1 MELHY
6 NITKQDFIDFN
17 LNYYNNNA
25 IVQRSIRTMRI
36 ATAAIVILGGSA
48 LMYWLHTLTPVSIAV
63 YVALA
68 AVCFWG
74 TPRYMR
80 HKMIK
85 NIEKILKNAK
95 NKQLCGPKT
104 LTLRE
109 SEFELSGEN
118 EDTVY
123 QYSAVQRTATDDK
136 HYYIFVD
143 EFSAVI
149 VPFSAFENDAQ
160 KQDFYNKIT
169 ANIAD
174 EALKC

>member
-85 NIEKILKNAK
+85 NIEKILRNAK

-123 QYSAVQRTATDDK
+123 SIRL
-136 HYYIFVD
+136 
-143 EFSAVI
+143 FSAPQPTTSI
-149 VPFSAFENDAQ
+149 IIFLLMNSPRSSCRSQ
-160 KQDFYNKIT
+160 R
-169 ANIAD
+169 
-174 EALKC
+174 LKTMRKSRSSTTKSPQIS

>member
-1 MELHY
+1 
-6 NITKQDFIDFN
+6 
-17 LNYYNNNA
+17 
-25 IVQRSIRTMRI
+25 
-36 ATAAIVILGGSA
+36 
-48 LMYWLHTLTPVSIAV
+48 
-63 YVALA
+63 
-68 AVCFWG
+68 
-74 TPRYMR
+74 MR

-85 NIEKILKNAK
+85 NIEKILRNAK
-95 NKQLCGPKT
+95 NRQLCGPKT

-160 KQDFYNKIT
+160 KQEFYNKIT

>member
-6 NITKQDFIDFN
+6 DITKQDFIDFN

-85 NIEKILKNAK
+85 NIEKILRNAK

-123 QYSAVQRTATDDK
+123 SIR
-136 HYYIFVD
+136 
-143 EFSAVI
+143 
-149 VPFSAFENDAQ
+149 PFSAPQPMTSIIIFLLMNSPRSSCRSQ
-160 KQDFYNKIT
+160 R
-169 ANIAD
+169 
-174 EALKC
+174 LKTMRKSRSSTTKSPQILQMKP

>member
-6 NITKQDFIDFN
+6 DITKQDFIDFN

-118 EDTVY
+118 EDTVFT
-123 QYSAVQRTATDDK
+123 SIR
-136 HYYIFVD
+136 
-143 EFSAVI
+143 
-149 VPFSAFENDAQ
+149 PFSAPQPMTSIIIFLLMNSPRSSCRSQ
-160 KQDFYNKIT
+160 R
-169 ANIAD
+169 
-174 EALKC
+174 LKTMRRSRSSTTKSPQISRMKR

>member
-6 NITKQDFIDFN
+6 DITKQDFIDFN

-80 HKMIK
+80 HKISRK
-85 NIEKILKNAK
+85 F
-95 NKQLCGPKT
+95 
-104 LTLRE
+104 
-109 SEFELSGEN
+109 SE
-118 EDTVY
+118 T
-123 QYSAVQRTATDDK
+123 QRTSNFADRKRSRCVKANSSCPARTK
-136 HYYIFVD
+136 IPFT
-143 EFSAVI
+143 SI
-149 VPFSAFENDAQ
+149 RPFSAPQPMTSIIIFLLMNSQ
-160 KQDFYNKIT
+160 RSSCRSQR
-169 ANIAD
+169 
-174 EALKC
+174 LKTMRKSRSSTTILTGRPLYAAISS

>member
-1 MELHY
+1 
-6 NITKQDFIDFN
+6 
-17 LNYYNNNA
+17 
-25 IVQRSIRTMRI
+25 MRI

-85 NIEKILKNAK
+85 NIEKILRNAK

-136 HYYIFVD
+136 HYYILLMN
-143 EFSAVI
+143 S
-149 VPFSAFENDAQ
+149 PRSSKCRSQ
-160 KQDFYNKIT
+160 R
-169 ANIAD
+169 
-174 EALKC
+174 LKTMRKSRSSTTKSPQISRMKP

>member
-6 NITKQDFIDFN
+6 DITKQDFIDFN
-17 LNYYNNNA
+17 LNYYNN

-85 NIEKILKNAK
+85 NIEKILRNAK

-123 QYSAVQRTATDDK
+123 QYSAVQRTATD
-136 HYYIFVD
+136 VD

-160 KQDFYNKIT
+160 KQEFYNKIT

>member
-6 NITKQDFIDFN
+6 DITKQDFIDFN

-95 NKQLCGPKT
+95 NSFADRKHSRCVKANSSCP
-104 LTLRE
+104 
-109 SEFELSGEN
+109 
-118 EDTVY
+118 
-123 QYSAVQRTATDDK
+123 ARTKIPFTS
-136 HYYIFVD
+136 IR
-143 EFSAVI
+143 
-149 VPFSAFENDAQ
+149 PFSAPQPMTSIIIFLLMNSPRSSCRSQ
-160 KQDFYNKIT
+160 R
-169 ANIAD
+169 
-174 EALKC
+174 LKTMCRSRSSTTKSPQISRMKR

>member
-6 NITKQDFIDFN
+6 DITKQDFIDFN

-48 LMYWLHTLTPVSIAV
+48 L
-63 YVALA
+63 A

-85 NIEKILKNAK
+85 NIEKILRNAK

-143 EFSAVI
+143 EFSAII

-160 KQDFYNKIT
+160 KQEFYNKIT

>member
-85 NIEKILKNAK
+85 NIEKILRNAK
-95 NKQLCGPKT
+95 NKQLWRT
-104 LTLRE
+104 
-109 SEFELSGEN
+109 EN
-118 EDTVY
+118 
-123 QYSAVQRTATDDK
+123 AHA
-136 HYYIFVD
+136 
-143 EFSAVI
+143 A
-149 VPFSAFENDAQ
+149 
-160 KQDFYNKIT
+160 
-169 ANIAD
+169 
-174 EALKC
+174 

>member
-6 NITKQDFIDFN
+6 DITKQDFIDFN

-85 NIEKILKNAK
+85 ISRKF
-95 NKQLCGPKT
+95 
-104 LTLRE
+104 
-109 SEFELSGEN
+109 SE
-118 EDTVY
+118 T
-123 QYSAVQRTATDDK
+123 QRTSSFADRKRSRCVKANSSCPARTK
-136 HYYIFVD
+136 IPFTSIRL
-143 EFSAVI
+143 FSAPQPMTSI
-149 VPFSAFENDAQ
+149 IIFLLMNSPRSSCRSQ
-160 KQDFYNKIT
+160 RLKTMHKSRSST
-169 ANIAD
+169 AKSPQISQM
-174 EALKC
+174 KP

>member
-6 NITKQDFIDFN
+6 DITKQDFSDFN

-160 KQDFYNKIT
+160 KQEFYNKIT

>member
-6 NITKQDFIDFN
+6 DITKQDFIDFN

-85 NIEKILKNAK
+85 NIEKILRNAK

-104 LTLRE
+104 LSLIHIYRAAQ
-109 SEFELSGEN
+109 SRLL
-118 EDTVY
+118 
-123 QYSAVQRTATDDK
+123 
-136 HYYIFVD
+136 
-143 EFSAVI
+143 
-149 VPFSAFENDAQ
+149 PAFEQVPCIMIIFAIC
-160 KQDFYNKIT
+160 KPP
-169 ANIAD
+169 A
-174 EALKC
+174 

>member
-6 NITKQDFIDFN
+6 DITKQDFIDFN

-85 NIEKILKNAK
+85 NIEKILRNAK

-109 SEFELSGEN
+109 SEFELTGEMN
-118 EDTVY
+118 
-123 QYSAVQRTATDDK
+123 SPRSSCRSQR
-136 HYYIFVD
+136 
-143 EFSAVI
+143 
-149 VPFSAFENDAQ
+149 
-160 KQDFYNKIT
+160 
-169 ANIAD
+169 
-174 EALKC
+174 LKTMRKSRSSTTKSPQISQMKP

>member
-6 NITKQDFIDFN
+6 DITKQDFIDFN

-85 NIEKILKNAK
+85 NIEKILRNAK

-118 EDTVY
+118 EDTVT
-123 QYSAVQRTATDDK
+123 SIRL
-136 HYYIFVD
+136 
-143 EFSAVI
+143 FSAPQPTTSI
-149 VPFSAFENDAQ
+149 
-160 KQDFYNKIT
+160 IT
-169 ANIAD
+169 FLLMNSPRSSCRSQR
-174 EALKC
+174 LKTMRKSRSSTTKSPQISQMKP

>member
-6 NITKQDFIDFN
+6 DITKQDFIDFN

-85 NIEKILKNAK
+85 NIEKSSRTQRINSFADRKRSRCVKANSS
-95 NKQLCGPKT
+95 CPD
-104 LTLRE
+104 
-109 SEFELSGEN
+109 EN
-118 EDTVY
+118 ERY
-123 QYSAVQRTATDDK
+123 RLPSIR
-136 HYYIFVD
+136 
-143 EFSAVI
+143 
-149 VPFSAFENDAQ
+149 PFSAPQPQLTSIIHIFGLMNSPRSSCRSQ
-160 KQDFYNKIT
+160 R
-169 ANIAD
+169 
-174 EALKC
+174 LKTMRRSRSSTTKSPQISRMKL